1 MKEKNRFFCFFAP
14 FSSSGKGKKKDF
26 FLPGPG
32 KEKGRNNHPSF
43 LSFPMDSK
51 ERRGKMK
58 TRNRRKR
65 IIKVAPRP
73 AVIRKRYGAFFA
85 HLEKYLLRAKA
96 KLELAERNS
105 PGK

>member
-1 MKEKNRFFCFFAP
+1 MKMRK
-14 FSSSGKGKKKDF
+14 
-26 FLPGPG
+26 
-32 KEKGRNNHPSF
+32 
-43 LSFPMDSK
+43 
-51 ERRGKMK
+51 
-58 TRNRRKR
+58 RRKR

-105 PGK
+105 PAK